1 MNSRHIVS
9 LALSFTYAFFTPNLL
24 ATAGPASKAAVST
37 PADVAN
43 VTLDFVNNGLAKSH
57 KVSTIAETK
66 NNPDEPPYMNGEPK
80 HLRAVFDSDKLTDF
94 TTYLDRQ
101 VLVYPV
107 AQFSSLFH
115 GKEKTSFDQLM
126 SDLKKIINTKSTKGI
141 KELPILP
148 SAEASETFHNQVK
161 YLNFKQGS
169 GVAFLSCYQQEDA
182 PINNGDFFY
191 TFQGLTTDGK
201 YYVSVFYPVQ
211 APKLKK
217 NLPSKQGADYL
228 GKLPPTEFVPSLNS
242 IDTLLTSI
250 SIQPKK

>member
-1 MNSRHIVS
+1 MKSRSIVS
-9 LALSFTYAFFTPNLL
+9 LALSFTYMFFAPNLL
-24 ATAGPASKAAVST
+24 ADANPATKAAVS
-37 PADVAN
+37 PQADIAN
-43 VTLDFVNNGLAKSH
+43 VTLDLFRNGLSKSH
-57 KVSTIAETK
+57 KVSTVAETK

-80 HLRAVFDSDKLTDF
+80 HLRVVFDSDKLTDF
-94 TTYLDRQ
+94 TSYLERQ

-107 AQFSSLFH
+107 SQYSALFH
-115 GKEKTSFDQLM
+115 GREKTSFNRLM
-126 SDLKKIINTKSTKGI
+126 ADLKKIIKTKSTKGI

-201 YYVSVFYPVQ
+201 YYVSAFYPVQ
-211 APKLKK
+211 ALKLKK

-228 GKLPPTEFVPSLNS
+228 GKLPPTEFVPSLNA
-242 IDTLLTSI
+242 IDALLTSI